1 MFVVKPV
8 PWIVALFACSAVVGC
23 SSGTPAPVAP
33 EAAAPSSDDP
43 NRIGYTSDVGGL
55 PEEAMESAFKSLG
68 KDVERCI
75 AKGYERLDSLGGH
88 VKINLTI
95 TTKGEPLDVYVSESQ
110 LGDRETEQCIV
121 DAARGR
127 TWPRAV
133 GGPGLASTAY
143 DATPAK
149 ERSTF
154 DEKKAAPAIEQV
166 RAMTKRCRKGSAAE
180 FTVTAYLKADGR
192 VQAAGLAMTSPDD
205 DAAECIVATVKKA
218 RFGWPGKDAKLSF
231 AL

>member
-1 MFVVKPV
+1 MVKPV
-8 PWIVALFACSAVVGC
+8 PWIVALVAGSALVAGC
-23 SSGTPAPVAP
+23 AATPAPVAP
-33 EAAAPSSDDP
+33 TDTSRVPDDA
-43 NRIGYTSDVGGL
+43 NAIGYSSDVGGL

-75 AKGYERLDSLGGH
+75 AKGYERVDSLGGH

-95 TTKGEPLDVYVSESQ
+95 TTKGEPQNVYVSESQ

-121 DAARGR
+121 EAARGR
-127 TWPRAV
+127 TWPHAV
-133 GGPGLASTAY
+133 GGPGIASTAY

-149 ERSTF
+149 ERSTL
-154 DEKKAAPAIEQV
+154 DEKKARPAIEQV
-166 RAMTKRCRKGSAAE
+166 RAMTKRCRKDSAAE

-192 VQAAGLAMTSPDD
+192 VQSAGLAMTSPDE